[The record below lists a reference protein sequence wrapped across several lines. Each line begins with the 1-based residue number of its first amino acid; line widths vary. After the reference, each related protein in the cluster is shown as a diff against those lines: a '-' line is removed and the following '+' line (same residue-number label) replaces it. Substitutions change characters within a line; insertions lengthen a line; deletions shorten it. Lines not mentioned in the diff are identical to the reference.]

1 MSSYLLAI
9 NIHTTPQAC
18 RSQICSIFGV
28 IAKYESRRETAA
40 KNADYEHLKLV
51 ITSTIQ
57 SIIQAQRE
65 GVISCQLRNPL
76 SLKVSSLSSKIKLF
90 KISLP

>member
-1 MSSYLLAI
+1 MQ
-9 NIHTTPQAC
+9 TTPQAC